1 MESLVSAAD
10 LDALL
15 APIEQRATD
24 PRAGIFGPGSITW
37 RINRESAVFL
47 GAGRAALLQLA
58 HPWVAAALAQ
68 HSTLLAD
75 PVARFHNTFRIVYTM
90 IFGTRVQ
97 ALTASR
103 HLHRLHTRIQGE
115 LPDPVADWPHRS
127 HYEANE
133 VAALRWVY
141 ATLVEGAVL
150 SYECVLP
157 LTSSEREQYYQESK
171 TIAALFGIPAA
182 ALPPDWAGF
191 TAYVA
196 ETTQS
201 GTLGVGPVARRLA
214 DAVLSGAGSRIHPPS
229 WYRALTAAW
238 IPEPLRSAFGL
249 MLDEG
254 AAARALRRLPRIYR
268 ALPDAFRFVGP
279 WHEAQARLR
288 GRGPGVVARTSNRFW
303 IGQAEL
309 PFSGA

>member
-1 MESLVSAAD
+1 MESLVTGAD
-10 LDALL
+10 LESLL
-15 APIEQRATD
+15 APVEQRSDD
-24 PRAGIFGPGSITW
+24 PRAGVFGPGSITW
-37 RINRESAVFL
+37 RVNRESAVFL

-90 IFGTRVQ
+90 IFGTRAQ
-97 ALTASR
+97 ALAASR
-103 HLHRLHTRIQGE
+103 HLHRLHTRIRGE
-115 LPDPVADWPHRS
+115 LPDPVADWPHRT

-141 ATLVEGAVL
+141 ATLVEGALV

-157 LTSSEREQYYQESK
+157 LTGAEREQYYQESK
-171 TIAALFGIPAA
+171 TIAALFGISAA
-182 ALPPDWAGF
+182 ALPADWHAF
-191 TAYVA
+191 TAYVT

-201 GTLGVGPVARRLA
+201 GTLGVGQVARRLA
-214 DAVLSGAGSRIHPPS
+214 DAVLSGAGSRIHPPR

-238 IPEPLRSAFGL
+238 IPEPLRTAFGL
-249 MLDEG
+249 SVDERSV
-254 AAARALRRLPRIYR
+254 ARIRGRLPRIYR
-268 ALPDAFRFVGP
+268 ALPAALRFVGP

-288 GRGPGVVARTSNRFW
+288 GRKPGMLASTSNRFW

-309 PFSGA
+309 PFNSA